1 MKDYASMLLGPEL
14 TTPVEGTGLKDYA
27 SQILGDAATPAA
39 KKPFQPPAPNALERF
54 GRGFADYTQGVEQIA
69 RMVTGNDPKGFNAEK
84 TAELELYE
92 RGRGPDA
99 GSFDPMRVLGNAAV
113 TAPLMAIPGA
123 TSPSILARAGS
134 GAVGGAVGSALQF
147 VPDGGSR
154 TMNTMLGAGL
164 GGVVGAVAP
173 PLLDK
178 AIVRP
183 LRFLWE
189 KAVGRNI
196 SDAATQ
202 AVMESVAR
210 VNGLD
215 DTAAGAGRLVRPED
229 LQKSPLFASLA
240 AEVDDAL
247 RQGTQFTPEQLDRLV
262 QMRAVGANPMKA
274 NITRTPEDWATMENM
289 RGMAKIAAPI
299 NNRIV
304 ENSRALVEYTEG
316 LRSGTG
322 ARAASPYEAG
332 RSVLE
337 AVETKSKEM
346 QDAVG
351 ALYEGIRKSV
361 GDKVGLQPQRMLSV
375 LDDISDD
382 AAADPLVSSVNRRMT
397 RLGLIDKE
405 GQPTGKALDVRTAEE
420 LRKWIGN
427 LSDKGEPAIK
437 RLKAMVVDALDD
449 DVIETAGDDAF
460 KAARNAARQR
470 FAEFEQGVLGK
481 AAKGDLAP
489 DDFVKR
495 HVIGAKVD
503 DLKAMKKTLTV
514 GTPEQVARGSQAWN
528 DARGWVITDI
538 MMKATG
544 ATSPEDVVG
553 KQFSGQRFK
562 KALDGLGLE
571 KMAILFTPDEMNRLR
586 TLQKASEY
594 LTTQVPGSAP
604 NYSRTGAAI
613 TERLAQLFPKIPLL
627 ASVFGGPT
635 GAAAGMAATGAAKAV
650 GASQSA
656 KALSQQLGGLPTVAA
671 RQVRPNRFL
680 GSVPAAAA
688 GVATQPRDGQ

>member
-27 SQILGDAATPAA
+27 SQIMGDAATPAA
-39 KKPFQPPAPNALERF
+39 KKPFQPPAPTALERF

-84 TAELELYE
+84 TAELDLYE
-92 RGRGPDA
+92 RGRGPAA
-99 GSFDPMRVLGNAAV
+99 GVDWMRIAGNAAV
-113 TAPLMAIPGA
+113 TAPLMALPGA
-123 TSPSILARAGS
+123 TSSSMLARGAS
-134 GAVGGAVGSALQF
+134 GAVGGAVGSGLQF

-154 TMNTMLGAGL
+154 TLNTMLGAGL

-173 PLLDK
+173 PLIDKLGK
-178 AIVRP
+178 AI
-183 LRFLWE
+183 RFGWE
-189 KAVGRNI
+189 KIAGRNI
-196 SDAATQ
+196 SDAATSAVTQ
-202 AVMESVAR
+202 AAQQAGVA
-210 VNGLD
+210 V
-215 DTAAGAGRLVRPED
+215 PE
-229 LQKSPLFASLA
+229 LQSSGIFASLA
-240 AEVDDAL
+240 AEVDDAM
-247 RQGTQFTPEQLDRLV
+247 RQGTQFTPNQLQRLV
-262 QMRAVGANPMKA
+262 EMRAVGANPMKA
-274 NITRTPEDWATMENM
+274 NITRTPEDWTTMENM

-299 NNRIV
+299 NNRVV

-322 ARAASPYEAG
+322 GRAASPYEAG

-397 RLGLIDKE
+397 RLGLIDKD

-427 LSDKGEPAIK
+427 LSDKNEPAIK

-495 HVIGAKVD
+495 HILGAKVD

-514 GTPEQVARGSQAWN
+514 GTPEQVARGTQAWN
-528 DARGWVITDI
+528 DARGWAITDI

-656 KALSQQLGGLPTVAA
+656 KALSQQLGGLPTAAA
-671 RQVRPNRFL
+671 RQIRPNRFL

-688 GVATQPRDGQ
+688 GVATQPGDGQ